1 MNSRVAI
8 YLHGALAAR
17 YGPRHEFAI
26 RTPQEAFKA
35 LEANLPGFRRAF
47 LEAPRYGL
55 VVDGDWRDFEG
66 AELAPVSREVH
77 FVPIIAGADPVS
89 LLAAGITYLVPTL
102 AGLPAT
108 LIAAGLVLGLTV
120 GIAYLTAPKPI
131 QDDGDTKK
139 NQNYA
144 FSGAENT
151 TLQGVAVPLAYG
163 RVHTASVVVSAG
175 LQVGATIAEAQAATV
190 VFPGEAP
197 VPWPVAAGIPTP
209 RGGWPHIINAR
220 DQVGFAR
227 ARPLGWDYIGDE
239 ALPDGRRL
247 PLFADRRRRVQW
259 DYSRGFTLR
268 AAA

>member
-1 MNSRVAI
+1 MSTVRI
-8 YLHGALAAR
+8 YLHGALGAR
-17 YGPRHEFAI
+17 YGQRHDFAI

-35 LEANLPGFRRAF
+35 LAANLPGFRRAF
-47 LEAPRYGL
+47 LETPRYGL
-55 VVDGDWRDFEG
+55 FVDGDWRDFEG

-77 FVPIIAGADPVS
+77 FVPILEGADPVS
-89 LLAAGITYLVPTL
+89 LLAAGITFIAPGL
-102 AGLPAT
+102 AGTAAT
-108 LIAAGLVLGLTV
+108 VIAAALWLGLTI

-175 LQVGATIAEAQAATV
+175 LQVGATIAEAQAALVTI
-190 VFPGEAP
+190 PGEAP
-197 VPWPVAAGIPTP
+197 VPWPVAPGLRTP
-209 RGGWPHIINAR
+209 RGGWPRIINAR

-227 ARPLGWDYIGDE
+227 ARPIGWDYVGDE
-239 ALPDGRRL
+239 PLPDGRVL